1 MNDEFHNLI
10 KEICE
15 KHNIKYNL
23 ISNGWVMVLEKNN
36 IKEIIVGYK
45 FENNKHAIGKIFDDK
60 NATYE

>member
-45 FENNKHAIGKIFDDK
+45 F
-60 NATYE
+60 

>member
-36 IKEIIVGYK
+36 IKEITVR
-45 FENNKHAIGKIFDDK
+45 IFLL
-60 NATYE
+60 EEIFRG